1 MIVVL
6 ILLALVTGVCVC
18 LQGVTNGALA
28 ARTSLPA
35 AVFLNGMVVAAGT
48 FVVWLTADRRPLIAS
63 EPTPWFLYLGGLYG
77 ILILACAAF
86 VFPRLGAGAATA
98 FVVTAQL
105 VSALA
110 LDHAG
115 VPHRVPLTGA
125 RLVGAVLLLVG
136 ALLVLWPKIRG

>member
-1 MIVVL
+1 MLALL
-6 ILLALVTGVCVC
+6 ILLALVTGLCVC

-28 ARTSLPA
+28 ARTSLFA
-35 AVFLNGMVVAAGT
+35 AVFLNGLVVAVGT
-48 FVVWLTADRRPLIAS
+48 FALWLTDRRPLLAA

-77 ILILACAAF
+77 ILILGCAAF

-110 LDHAG
+110 LDHLG
-115 VPHRVPLTGA
+115 VPHRVPLTPGRALGA
-125 RLVGAVLLLVG
+125 LLLLLGAV
-136 ALLVLWPKIRG
+136 LVLWPKLRA

>member
-1 MIVVL
+1 MIVLL
-6 ILLALVTGVCVC
+6 IVLALVTGLCVC

-28 ARTSLPA
+28 ARTSLFS
-35 AVFLNGMVVAAGT
+35 AVFLNGAVVAAGT
-48 FVVWLTADRRPLIAS
+48 FALWLTDRRPLIAS
-63 EPTPWFLYLGGLYG
+63 QPTPWFLYLGGLYG

-110 LDHAG
+110 LDHVG

-125 RLVGAVLLLVG
+125 RLAGAVLLLVG
-136 ALLVLWPKIRG
+136 AVLVLWPKIRG

>member
-1 MIVVL
+1 MIVALVV
-6 ILLALVTGVCVC
+6 LALVTGVCVC

-28 ARTSLPA
+28 ARTSLFS
-35 AVFLNGMVVAAGT
+35 AVFLNGLVVATGT
-48 FVVWLTADRRPLIAS
+48 LLLWLTDRRPLIAS

-77 ILILACAAF
+77 IAILGCAAF

-98 FVVTAQL
+98 FVVSAQL

-110 LDHAG
+110 LDHVG
-115 VPHRVPLTGA
+115 LPHRVPLTGA

-136 ALLVLWPKIRG
+136 ALLVLWPKLRA

>member
-6 ILLALVTGVCVC
+6 VVLALVTGVCVC

-28 ARTSLPA
+28 ARTSLFA
-35 AVFLNGMVVAAGT
+35 AVFLNGLIVAIGT
-48 FVVWLTADRRPLIAS
+48 FALWLTDRRPLFAS

-77 ILILACAAF
+77 ILILGCAAF

-98 FVVTAQL
+98 FVVAAQL
-105 VSALA
+105 VSALV
-110 LDHAG
+110 LDHVG

-125 RLVGAVLLLVG
+125 RVAGAVLLLLG
-136 ALLVLWPKIRG
+136 ALLVLWPKLRG